1 MTFPSEQRTKSLI
14 YGGGWS
20 KDRAGA
26 GLWCNHLRFGPPFFS
41 LKGEGIK
48 LKINKGPPDIR
59 DPIRGISSLL
69 VELLGLK
76 ILRGN
81 IPWLPSL
88 PPIRGILGGVLSFPV
103 RRV

>member
-1 MTFPSEQRTKSLI
+1 M
-14 YGGGWS
+14 G
-20 KDRAGA
+20 GA
-26 GLWCNHLRFGPPFFS
+26 GPRIEQGPGYGVIIYALAPPPFFS

-81 IPWLPSL
+81 TTDSNT
-88 PPIRGILGGVLSFPV
+88 PPYR
-103 RRV
+103 